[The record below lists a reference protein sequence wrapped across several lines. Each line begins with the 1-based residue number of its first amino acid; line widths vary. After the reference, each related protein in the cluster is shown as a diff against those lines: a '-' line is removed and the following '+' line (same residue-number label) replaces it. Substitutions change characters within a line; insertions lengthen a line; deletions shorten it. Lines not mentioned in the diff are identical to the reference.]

1 MAKIIDL
8 VTNKGQVDTT
18 SGIVEEALASVPE
31 IKFFDAGTVP
41 GTVLQTLSRVSN
53 PTAAFRKIGEPVSA
67 SRSQFERRAATLE
80 CLSARAE
87 ISEAE
92 VMANGV
98 MTKDEQCVDEGIAT
112 LEGAFQH
119 LAKQIW
125 YGKNADGKG
134 FFGATELVDSA
145 NVTLAGEG
153 VAGKNTSVFFVGNG
167 FKTKMGLAFSENSKI
182 LGSEDIEFRKGDIL
196 IKDGDGAVIGAEPGY
211 IGDLTSY
218 AALHLANKKC
228 LARLANITDE
238 TGLDDGMLRDCIVA
252 YRKAN
257 GGKNPDAI
265 FMSYGA
271 LSKLR
276 DARTL
281 KLQLANGAT
290 ANIEAPIPTD
300 IDGIVIYA
308 SSAISDTEATVA

>member
-8 VTNKGQVDTT
+8 VKNKGQVDTT
-18 SGIVEEALASVPE
+18 AGIVEEALASVPE
-31 IKFFDAGTVP
+31 IKFFDAGTVS

-67 SRSQFERRAATLE
+67 SRSQFELRTATLE

-87 ISEAE
+87 IAEAE

-98 MTKDEQCVDEGIAT
+98 MTKEEQCVDEGVAT

-134 FFGATELVDSA
+134 FSGAVELVDAA

-167 FKTKMGLAFSENSKI
+167 FKTKMGLVFSENSKI

-196 IKDGDGAVIGAEPGY
+196 IKDGQGAVVGAEPGY

-218 AALHLANKKC
+218 AALHLANKKS
-228 LARLANITDE
+228 LARLANITE
-238 TGLDDGMLRDCIVA
+238 ATGLDDGMLRDCIIA
-252 YRKAN
+252 YRQAN

-276 DARTL
+276 AARTVI
-281 KLQLANGAT
+281 LQLANNAT
-290 ANIEAPIPTD
+290 ANIEAPIPTE
-300 IDGIVIYA
+300 IDGIAIYA

>member
-18 SGIVEEALASVPE
+18 AGIVEEALASVPE
-31 IKFFDAGTVP
+31 IQFFDAGTVP
-41 GTVLQTLSRVSN
+41 GTVLQTLARVSN
-53 PTAAFRKIGEPVSA
+53 PTAAFRKVGEPVSA
-67 SRSQFERRAATLE
+67 SRSQFELRTATLE

-87 ISEAE
+87 IAEAD

-98 MTKDEQCVDEGIAT
+98 MTKEEQCVDEGVAT

-134 FFGATELVDSA
+134 FSGATELVDAA
-145 NVTLAGEG
+145 NVTLAGGG

-196 IKDGDGAVIGAEPGY
+196 IKDGDGAVVGAEPGY

-218 AALHLANKKC
+218 AALHLANKKS
-228 LARLANITDE
+228 LARLANITE
-238 TGLDDGMLRDCIVA
+238 ATGLDDGMLRDCIIA
-252 YRKAN
+252 YRQAN

-276 DARTL
+276 ESRTL
-281 KLQLANGAT
+281 ELQLAGGAT
-290 ANIEAPIPTD
+290 AKVQAPIPTE
-300 IDGIVIYA
+300 IDGIAIYA

>member
-31 IKFFDAGTVP
+31 IQFFDAGTVP

-119 LAKQIW
+119 LAKQVW

-134 FFGATELVDSA
+134 FSGAVELVDSA

-252 YRKAN
+252 YRKVN

-265 FMSYGA
+265 FMSYDA

>member
-18 SGIVEEALASVPE
+18 AGIVEEVLASVPE
-31 IKFFDAGTVP
+31 LKFFDAGTVP

-53 PTAAFRKIGEPVSA
+53 PTAAFRKVGEPVSA
-67 SRSQFERRAATLE
+67 SRSQFELRTATLE

-87 ISEAE
+87 IAEAE

-98 MTKDEQCVDEGIAT
+98 MTKEEQCVDEGVAT

-134 FFGATELVDSA
+134 FSGAVELVDAA
-145 NVTLAGEG
+145 NVTLAG
-153 VAGKNTSVFFVGNG
+153 AGTANKNTSVFFVGNG
-167 FKTKMGLAFSENSKI
+167 FKTKMGLVFSENSKI

-196 IKDGDGAVIGAEPGY
+196 IKDGDGAVVGAEPGY

-228 LARLANITDE
+228 LARLANITE
-238 TGLDDGMLRDCIVA
+238 TTGLNDGMLRDCIVA
-252 YRKAN
+252 YRQAN

-276 DARTL
+276 ESRTL
-281 KLQLANGAT
+281 ELQLAGGAT
-290 ANIEAPIPTD
+290 AMVQAPIPTD